1 MRKKRAYSPMHRFA
15 VFPAATPGELP
26 MKTDASQP
34 PRRTVMSEREF
45 IVFAAMLTAL
55 TALGIDIM
63 LPAMPVI
70 AATFALADTNDRQAI
85 VAVYMLGFAI
95 GHLFFGPLA
104 DRFGRVRPLLI
115 ALLMVFLTSLAAAQ
129 APEYSWLLVARFVQ
143 GLSSAGARVIAIAA
157 IRDRFGGR
165 EMARVMSL
173 VMSIFIIVP
182 VVAPGIG
189 GVLVA
194 YGLWKWTF
202 GAVGLMAI
210 GLFVWARARL
220 TETLAPQDQAPL
232 RPGYIARSM
241 LDIATDRLTLGY
253 ATAQGLLLAAIIAYL
268 GSAQQIFGELYEL
281 GELFPVAFS
290 SMALGLV
297 AASLINSRIVRR
309 LGMRPISRV
318 AGVAFVAVAG
328 GHLLISL
335 GGTPPLLVFA
345 PLLAANLLLFG
356 LIMPNLNALAMEPH
370 GHRAGTAAAFL
381 GFYTTAL
388 GAIVGGWIGQLYDG
402 TVQPLLSGYLA
413 IGVFMLVFMWI
424 ADSGRGPM
432 AAARLPTDA

>member
-1 MRKKRAYSPMHRFA
+1 
-15 VFPAATPGELP
+15 
-26 MKTDASQP
+26 MKTDAPQK
-34 PRRTVMSEREF
+34 RQRTAMSEREF
-45 IVFAAMLTAL
+45 IIFAAMLTAL

-63 LPAMPVI
+63 LPAMPAI
-70 AATFALADTNDRQAI
+70 AAAYALADPNDRQAI
-85 VAVYMLGFAI
+85 VAVYMLGFAL
-95 GHLFFGPLA
+95 GHLIFGPLA
-104 DRFGRVRPLLI
+104 DRFGRVRPLLA
-115 ALLMVFLTSLAAAQ
+115 ALALVFLTSLAAAS

-143 GLSSAGARVIAIAA
+143 GVSCAGARVIAIAA
-157 IRDRFGGR
+157 VRDRFGGR

-182 VVAPGIG
+182 IVAPGIG

-194 YGLWKWTF
+194 QGHWQWTIL
-202 GAVGLMAI
+202 AVGLMAV
-210 GLFVWARARL
+210 GLFIWARARL
-220 TETLAPQDQAPL
+220 AETLVPEDRMPL
-232 RPGYIARSM
+232 RPGKIAGSM
-241 LDIATDRLTLGY
+241 LDIGSDRLTFGY

-335 GGTPPLLVFA
+335 GGTPPLFVFA

-370 GHRAGTAAAFL
+370 GHRAGMAAAFL

-388 GAIVGGWIGQLYDG
+388 GAIVGGWIGRLYDG
-402 TVQPLLSGYLA
+402 TIQPLLLGYLA
-413 IGVFMLVFMWI
+413 IGIFMLVFMWI
-424 ADSGRGPM
+424 ADNGRGDH
-432 AAARLPTDA
+432 AAAKSPAAK